1 MVEFA
6 ALTNTEITPSSE
18 QDASLLVGLAKG
30 NPDAEQSFERRFRPR
45 FELIARYGGVPPQ
58 DCEDVAQ
65 DAMLAALSQIKRG
78 LFRSESSLG
87 TWLEVI
93 VRGKI
98 VDYKR
103 GLRPTSSIDTEREE
117 DLNILA
123 LLHYHGPVYEL
134 QILVRQLLGQMSS
147 QHRMVLIMNRIIG
160 LTIEEISRQTEW
172 PTGTVGRILAEAKQ
186 EFRRLFASSED
197 FRGRSRQRL
206 IGTDERAG
214 SP

>member
-1 MVEFA
+1 M
-6 ALTNTEITPSSE
+6 
-18 QDASLLVGLAKG
+18 
-30 NPDAEQSFERRFRPR
+30 
-45 FELIARYGGVPPQ
+45 
-58 DCEDVAQ
+58 
-65 DAMLAALSQIKRG
+65 
-78 LFRSESSLG
+78 G

-98 VDYKR
+98 ADYKR

-117 DLNILA
+117 DLNTLA

-134 QILVRQLLGQMSS
+134 QILVRQLLGQMSA

-160 LTIEEISRQTEW
+160 LTIEEISRRADW
-172 PTGTVGRILAEAKQ
+172 PAGTVGRILAEAKQ

-206 IGTDERAG
+206 TGTDERAG